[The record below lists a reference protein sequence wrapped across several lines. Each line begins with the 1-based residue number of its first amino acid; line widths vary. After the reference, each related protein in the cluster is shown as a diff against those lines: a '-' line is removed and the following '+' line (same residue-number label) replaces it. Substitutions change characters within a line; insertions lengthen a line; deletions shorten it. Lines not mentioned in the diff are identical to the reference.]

1 MLVPGPSGVGRAYVR
16 ESGAEHVSCEAPM
29 APTSQ
34 LRVYTIDEGRL
45 DDFVRGW
52 LVGVRPLR
60 LKHGFTIEGAWVIPE
75 QSRFIWILT
84 YDGPGSFEERDAA
97 RPHQGPL
104 HRSHRLRCEK
114 LGRVR
119 EEAGS
124 QGHQARRAG
133 PQRSRVPVRSR

>member
-1 MLVPGPSGVGRAYVR
+1 
-16 ESGAEHVSCEAPM
+16 M

-52 LVGVRPLR
+52 LEGVRPLR

-97 RPHQGPL
+97 YYNSL
-104 HRSHRLRCEK
+104 E
-114 LGRVR
+114 
-119 EEAGS
+119 
-124 QGHQARRAG
+124 RAAID
-133 PQRSRVPVRSR
+133 PDPADLIVTNETSFISRVAAN